1 MHRVVFSAFV
11 FLDLFSSLIVQNNI
25 AYWSVGVFAFMGMK
39 SFVSGD
45 RAVLNKLFHEIHPIL
60 AASVAFWPGGF
71 DKSV

>member
-45 RAVLNKLFHEIHPIL
+45 PQFLTNFFMRYIR
-60 AASVAFWPGGF
+60 S
-71 DKSV
+71 